1 MAFEKCD
8 EKPFPP
14 AVVTEIIV
22 IFVLGGNKSFGIS
35 GGSVMT
41 EDPADT

>member
-1 MAFEKCD
+1 MAFKKCD

-22 IFVLGGNKSFGIS
+22 ILVLGGDKSFGTF

-41 EDPADT
+41 ESPADT

>member
-1 MAFEKCD
+1 MAFENCD

-14 AVVTEIIV
+14 AVTEIIV
-22 IFVLGGNKSFGIS
+22 IFVLGGDKSFGIS

-41 EDPADT
+41 ESPADT